1 MSMRVYLSAAK
12 RQGLLPYAI
21 AALTAISLA
30 VIAIILINSA
40 FASAESGDSRGALE
54 MTDRQKMV
62 TIYDEGR
69 ERTITTKANTVEE
82 ALKAA
87 RIDIASSDEVEPAR
101 QEAISSSHFTIDV
114 RRSHPVVIED
124 GGVRRQ
130 VLTTQQNA
138 KEIAKDA
145 NVELHDDDEAT
156 VSTSSDINSVLENG
170 AAAVLKINR
179 ATQVE
184 VTLYGKPKTMYT
196 RAKTVGEFLKEKQ
209 IHLGKDDT
217 LSVDEKTPITAQMK
231 FEIWR
236 NGKQTISEEKEV
248 DFTTEQEKD
257 PNKETSFKEVK
268 TPGEKGKKTVTYE
281 VEMRNGKEVSRKEIQ
296 SVVTKEP
303 KKQIEIIG
311 TKKASPSYSGGGS
324 KSEWLAASG
333 IAQSDWGYADWLV
346 QKESGWNP
354 NAVNKSSGACGLAQA
369 LPCSKVPG
377 GGGHD
382 PVSSLKWMDSYVKG
396 RYGGWAGAVEHS
408 KSKGWY

>member
-1 MSMRVYLSAAK
+1 MRVYLSAAK

-209 IHLGKDDT
+209 IHLGK
-217 LSVDEKTPITAQMK
+217 
-231 FEIWR
+231 R
-236 NGKQTISEEKEV
+236 NSKQTISEEKEV